1 MISNLN
7 AKLVNSL
14 RHAVDVRSIEE
25 ETKTV
30 ALSKVPEF
38 VGLSLRR
45 PSLWLVLIQS
55 EILLD
60 VLLGQE
66 GEDIPDTVILVR
78 YNSWVV
84 SVKVLGVL
92 KVQRIPVI
100 HNGHQ
105 LVIDLLNNSEW
116 TILNGV
122 LVVVER
128 V

>member
-14 RHAVDVRSIEE
+14 RHAVDVRSVEE

-30 ALSKVPEF
+30 AVSEVPEY
-38 VGLSLRR
+38 VCLSLGR
-45 PSLWLVLIQS
+45 PSLWLVLFQS

-66 GEDIPDTVILVR
+66 GEDIPDTVILDR
-78 YNSWVV
+78 YNSWTV
-84 SVKVLGVL
+84 SVEVLGVL

-100 HNGHQ
+100 HDGHQ

-116 TILNGV
+116 TILNRV
-122 LVVVER
+122 LVVV
-128 V
+128 